1 MEHMQK
7 LMTLQWKISNNIK
20 AFYAE
25 IKKKNRNITM
35 KCILKVMSRQAHKI
49 DSRDNIKLAKLKFRP
64 IID

>member
-25 IKKKNRNITM
+25 IKKKIETYHEMYPESNEPASSQN
-35 KCILKVMSRQAHKI
+35 
-49 DSRDNIKLAKLKFRP
+49 
-64 IID
+64 

>member
-1 MEHMQK
+1 
-7 LMTLQWKISNNIK
+7 
-20 AFYAE
+20 
-25 IKKKNRNITM
+25 M